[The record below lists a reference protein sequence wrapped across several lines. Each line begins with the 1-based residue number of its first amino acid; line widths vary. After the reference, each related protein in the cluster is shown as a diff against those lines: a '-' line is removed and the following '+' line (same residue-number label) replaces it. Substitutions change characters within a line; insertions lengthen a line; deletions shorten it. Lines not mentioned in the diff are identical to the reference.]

1 VAPHW
6 AALDL
11 QFSELLSAAVVEY
24 FSTASM
30 YVVHS
35 MKILFE
41 PIFTGER
48 TFDDLLHNHGDE
60 IVAFISNHSVSET
73 LKGRWCESISD
84 NAAACIWAGRFI
96 DIVTR
101 VSKEI
106 TLSTAGKGGKSL
118 SLHAEARCHTF
129 ARF

>member
-1 VAPHW
+1 LH
-6 AALDL
+6 
-11 QFSELLSAAVVEY
+11 FSQLLSAAVVEY
-24 FSTASM
+24 FSTASL
-30 YVVHS
+30 YVVHG
-35 MKILFE
+35 MKMLFE

-48 TFDDLLHNHGDE
+48 TFDELLHDHGDE
-60 IVAFISNHSVSET
+60 IVSFICNHSVSET

-84 NAAACIWAGRFI
+84 NAAACIWAARFT

-106 TLSTAGKGGKSL
+106 TLATAGKGGKSL
-118 SLHAEARCHTF
+118 SLHAEARCHTL